1 MPEFTLGVEEELH
14 ILDPV
19 SRNMIV
25 CEHNII
31 TEGDK
36 LLPNQVKHEMH
47 QAVVEVTSP
56 VCRNIQEVRES
67 VTKMRKTIIQ
77 LAEQSHFAIAASAT
91 HPFAQWSEQAITDL
105 PRYKDVVDEL
115 QDAARSNLIFGLHVH
130 VGIPNRK
137 LCVDLMNA
145 ARYFL
150 PHIFALSTSSPF
162 WKGRN
167 TGFKSYRTKV
177 FDKFPRTGIPDYF
190 SSIGEFDDYVDL
202 LVKTNCIDNAK
213 KIWWDIR
220 VHPFYPTIEFR
231 ICDIPHTIDETV
243 AITALIQAVVATL
256 YRLKQRNL
264 NFRLYSRALINEN
277 KWRAARYGI
286 EGKLIDFGKEAEV
299 PAKALIY
306 ELLSF
311 VDNVVEDLGSR
322 TELNHIHEIL
332 KNGTSADR
340 QLAVYEKT
348 HDLKAVVD
356 FIIAE
361 TKKGID
367 FSD

>member
-1 MPEFTLGVEEELH
+1 MPEFTLGIEEELH
-14 ILDPV
+14 IVDPV

-31 TEGDK
+31 TEGDR
-36 LLPNQVKHEMH
+36 LLPNRVKSEMH
-47 QAVVEVTSP
+47 RAVVEVTSP
-56 VCRNIQEVRES
+56 ICHDIHEVRES
-67 VTKMRKTIIQ
+67 VYKTRKTIIQ
-77 LAEQSHFAIAASAT
+77 LAEKENFAIAASST

-105 PRYKDVVDEL
+105 PRYKQVVEEL
-115 QDAARSNLIFGLHVH
+115 QDTARSNLIFGLHVH

-137 LCVDLMNA
+137 LCVDMMNA

-150 PHIFALSTSSPF
+150 PHIFTLSTSSPF
-162 WKGRN
+162 WQGRN

-190 SSIGEFDDYVDL
+190 NNIGEFDDYINL

-231 ICDIPHTIDETV
+231 VCDIPHTIDETI
-243 AITALIQAVVATL
+243 AIAALIQAVIAKL
-256 YRLKQRNL
+256 YQLKQRNL

-286 EGKLIDFGKEAEV
+286 EGKLIDFGKETEV
-299 PAKALIY
+299 PTKALIY

-311 VDNVVEDLGSR
+311 VEDVIEDLDSR
-322 TELNHIHEIL
+322 EEINYIHEIL
-332 KNGTSADR
+332 EKGTSADR

-348 HDLKAVVD
+348 NDLKAVVD